1 MTRSRAALAAAL
13 SVFALAPSLAA
24 AAPQVVRGQVVRIT
38 VRVTDELGSPLSGV
52 RVHLLDETEGA
63 HLGSD
68 DTDPSGLATL
78 PWDTSGARPGS
89 HELVLRVEEGDYV
102 ESAVASLMVEVLKP
116 ARLALSVSG
125 PAAVRPGERIQLRV
139 TVSNSGQATVRDAVV
154 RVGREARSLGDLSA
168 GEFSEAA
175 FSLTAPGEPGVYEL
189 SVEASGREWGTG
201 RMISETSTF
210 SFRVRTEGVGL
221 EIRAPLSVTVGR
233 PFTFSL
239 SVSNVGEDPVNLSIR
254 VHLSGAAPA
263 QIEDSVLLGSGET
276 EALGYRAAAT
286 RVGEVRILAVAEGG
300 GLRAVDEATILAIR
314 EQHPRPS
321 ATPPPNLTPTV
332 PSSEEPREGP
342 VPSWGNSTPRPSVGL
357 RVNLS
362 LGDDAACASPA
373 ARAGPASAA
382 GSGIVMAVLAVIRGL
397 WRVEER

>member
-1 MTRSRAALAAAL
+1 MTRGRAALAAAL
-13 SVFALAPSLAA
+13 SVSALAPSLAA
-24 AAPQVVRGQVVRIT
+24 AAPQVVQGQVVRIT

-89 HELVLRVEEGDYV
+89 HELVVRVEEGDYV
-102 ESAVASLMVEVLKP
+102 ESAIASLTVEVLKP

-139 TVSNSGQATVRDAVV
+139 TVSNLGQAAVRDAVV

-168 GEFSEAA
+168 KESSKAA
-175 FSLTAPGEPGVYEL
+175 FSLTAPREPGVYEL
-189 SVEASGREWGTG
+189 SVEVSGREWGTG

-221 EIRAPLSVTVGR
+221 EIRAPRSVTVGR
-233 PFTFSL
+233 LFTFSL

-263 QIEDSVLLGSGET
+263 QIEDSVFLGPGET

-300 GLRAVDEATILAIR
+300 GLRAVDEETILAIR
-314 EQHPRPS
+314 EQHPPPS
-321 ATPPPNLTPTV
+321 ATSPPNLTPTV
-332 PSSEEPREGP
+332 PSSEEPSEGP
-342 VPSWGNSTPRPSVGL
+342 VPSWGNSTPHPSVGL
-357 RVNLS
+357 GVNLS
-362 LGDDAACASPA
+362 LGDDAARASPA

-382 GSGIVMAVLAVIRGL
+382 GSGIVMAVLAVIRGV